1 MKMVFIR
8 HSKSLVNPNIPITS
22 WGLSEEGR
30 ILAKK
35 LNSLS
40 QIKTIEVIYSSLQPK
55 ALETAALATENLGIQ
70 IKTDNNLTESTSF
83 TNKFVSL
90 KELEENTR
98 KYYAEKI
105 LSIHGGETFV
115 QAQERFAKALEE
127 IVKKEQ
133 GKENIGI
140 VSHGNILA
148 GFVSQIT
155 RTDPFE
161 IVEKI
166 AQPDVAVFD
175 WDRKQFVRFFGG
187 IQGVLKKGEV

>member
-1 MKMVFIR
+1 MKIVFIR

-22 WGLSEEGR
+22 WGLSEEGVE
-30 ILAKK
+30 LARK
-35 LNSLS
+35 LNSIA
-40 QIKTIEVIYSSLQPK
+40 QIKTIEVVYSSLQPK
-55 ALETAALATENLGIQ
+55 ALETAVLATENLGIPVE
-70 IKTDNNLTESTSF
+70 KDNNLTESTSF

-98 KYYAEKI
+98 KYYAEKT
-105 LSIHGGETFV
+105 LSINDGETFV
-115 QAQERFAKALEE
+115 QAQERFWKALQG

-133 GKENIGI
+133 DKESIGI

-155 RTDPFE
+155 SEDPFE

-175 WDRKQFVRFFGG
+175 WNTKQFVSGFGE
-187 IQGVLKKGEV
+187 INKGF

>member
-1 MKMVFIR
+1 MNLVFIR
-8 HSKSLVNPNIPITS
+8 HSKSLVNPKTPIAS
-22 WGLSEEGR
+22 WGLSEEGVM
-30 ILAKK
+30 LAKK
-35 LNSLS
+35 LISIPAI
-40 QIKTIEVIYSSLQPK
+40 QAIQVIYSSLQPK
-55 ALETAALATENLGIQ
+55 ALETAALATKNLSIPIQ
-70 IKTDNNLTESTSF
+70 KDNNLTETTSF

-98 KYYAEKI
+98 KYYAEKT
-105 LSIHGGETFV
+105 LSINGGETFV
-115 QAQERFAKALEE
+115 QAQERFVKALQD

-133 GKENIGI
+133 NKENIGI

-155 RTDPFE
+155 QVDPYE

-175 WDRKQFVRFFGG
+175 WDARRFVSGFGE
-187 IQGVLKKGEV
+187 L

>member
-1 MKMVFIR
+1 MNLVFIR

-35 LNSLS
+35 LNSLP
-40 QIKTIEVIYSSLQPK
+40 QTKTIEVIYSSLQPK
-55 ALETAALATENLGIQ
+55 ALQTAALATENLDIAV
-70 IKTDNNLTESTSF
+70 KKDNNLTESTSF

-98 KYYAEKI
+98 RYYAEKTC
-105 LSIHGGETFV
+105 SINGGETFKE
-115 QAQERFAKALEE
+115 AQDRFAKALED

-133 GKENIGI
+133 GKETIGI

-155 RTDPFE
+155 EADPFE
-161 IVEKI
+161 IIEKI

-175 WDRKQFVRFFGG
+175 WNTKQFISGFGE
-187 IQGVLKKGEV
+187 ISKIIA

>member
-1 MKMVFIR
+1 MKIVLIR

-30 ILAKK
+30 TLAKK
-35 LNSLS
+35 LNSLP
-40 QIKTIEVIYSSLQPK
+40 QIKTLEVIYSSLQPK
-55 ALETAALATENLGIQ
+55 ALETAALATEDMGIEV
-70 IKTDNNLTESTSF
+70 KTDNNLTESTSF

-98 KYYAEKI
+98 KYYAEKTC
-105 LSIHGGETFV
+105 SINDGETFV
-115 QAQERFAKALEE
+115 EAQARLAKALND

-133 GKENIGI
+133 DKETIGI

-155 RTDPFE
+155 QVDPYE

-166 AQPDVAVFD
+166 KQPDVAVFD
-175 WDRKQFVRFFGG
+175 WDTKQFISGFGE
-187 IQGVLKKGEV
+187 I